1 MFRYFLDLSNKVTG
15 MYCKDD
21 LIVGYETYDY
31 TSNSADTIY
40 AHLAGVAIDEL
51 IVTVHG
57 VVSNEVKE
65 NAVRVGALYFEE
77 SVTDMNCIKH
87 IAEVLKIPKCSF
99 YECSGYYGLLSS
111 ELKRAAG
118 DDSRVSA
125 FVDQVGSHCTV
136 IGVSEDSSLS
146 TFEVCTLDYL
156 QQTVSAFCNKLIIKT
171 LIDAKMENLDFITKQ
186 FSNADQFNDPEDV
199 STICMFA
206 AFAFLEETAEYEITD
221 SNLIKQVL
229 QSNTSKVK
237 KPATPKKQPA
247 VQKQSEITPK
257 ENSVKTH
264 KKRESKNSNQKQE
277 KSKKPKFGFLSKL
290 SIFFA
295 FLSAFSMVGSLYA
308 ERYCNNQVLAI
319 TKQLEDANAIKAEKQ
334 GQLDAFKDAEAAS
347 DKTNSVYAV
356 VDYLTSAEVADKSVI
371 SKDQSGIKITAS
383 FDKKKDAE
391 AYGKQLK
398 AAFKDSSFSAD
409 EITNNSSIF
418 ENSGKYVYTVELSQL

>member
-21 LIVGYETYDY
+21 FIVGYETYDY

-40 AHLAGVAIDEL
+40 AHLAGVTIDEL

-57 VVSNEVKE
+57 VISNEAKE

-99 YECSGYYGLLSS
+99 YECGGYYGLLSS
-111 ELKRAAG
+111 ELKRAIG
-118 DDSRVSA
+118 DDSKASA
-125 FVDQVGSHCTV
+125 FVDQAGSHCTIV
-136 IGVSEDSSLS
+136 GVSEDSSLS
-146 TFEVCTLDYL
+146 TFEVCTSDYL
-156 QQTVSAFCNKLIIKT
+156 QQTASAFCNKLIIKT
-171 LIDAKMENLDFITKQ
+171 LIDVKMESLDFITRQ
-186 FSNADQFNDPEDV
+186 FSNADQFNNPEDV

-206 AFAFLEETAEYEITD
+206 AFAFLEETAAFEITG

-229 QSNTSKVK
+229 RNNTSKAK
-237 KPATPKKQPA
+237 KPTTPKKQPV
-247 VQKQSEITPK
+247 VQKQPEVAVK
-257 ENSVKTH
+257 EKPAKAH
-264 KKRESKNSNQKQE
+264 KKREQKNVDPQNE

-319 TKQLEDANAIKAEKQ
+319 TKQLEDVNALKAEKQ
-334 GQLDAFKDAEAAS
+334 SQLDAFKDAEAAS
-347 DKTNSVYAV
+347 DETNSVYAV

-398 AAFKDSSFSAD
+398 EAFKDSSFSAD
-409 EITNNSSIF
+409 DIANNSSIF